1 MVSSSPT
8 SGWFRA
14 GVREV
19 FVRDE
24 SARFPGLDGLRALA
38 ILLVIGFHG
47 FFFTQ
52 YAFEERQQFPEFVE
66 QVPRLLT
73 WVWQGD
79 KGVDVFFVLSGFL
92 MGWMLC
98 GEHARTNQLSWRRF
112 YLRRWGRIY
121 PAYVL
126 ALLLYL
132 PSGHNIEYFWANLI
146 PVNNLISLEKIYIPW
161 SWSLT
166 IELQF
171 YLLCP
176 LLVWAMVRSRWG
188 GLAVLGLVVLAVAY
202 RGHTLL
208 EHPEIYQRSV
218 LDLYLT
224 EDREGVLSYMGGLYT
239 NFIARCPPLLC
250 GLLLGY
256 VASTHWETL
265 QRWLKRPG
273 VSEGLGLVAL
283 GTLAFIFSFETYVPS
298 EGNPGWSDA
307 AHFRYILLGR
317 PLTGLAIA
325 VLVTLL
331 IASVRLRGLHRLLGH
346 KAWFPVAQVSYS
358 MYLFHPPFL
367 FLSFVLLHGNRP
379 VASLHLG
386 DVFAVIGLGT
396 ALCFAFGCLTFVL
409 LERPCQHWVRRRT
422 SATQSTSTTNTPS
435 PRSR

>member
-1 MVSSSPT
+1 MTSSSPVN
-8 SGWFRA
+8 GWFRA
-14 GVREV
+14 GLREV

-38 ILLVIGFHG
+38 ILLAITFHG

-52 YAFEERQQFPEFVE
+52 YAFEERHQFPEFVE
-66 QVPRLLT
+66 QMPSVLT

-98 GEHARTNQLSWRRF
+98 GEHVRTRQLSWQRF

-121 PAYVL
+121 PAYLL

-132 PSGHNIEYFWANLI
+132 PSGRNVEYFWANLI
-146 PVNNLISLEKIYIPW
+146 PVNNLISLDKIYIPW

-176 LLVWAMVRSRWG
+176 LLVWGMVRNRMGWLAIL
-188 GLAVLGLVVLAVAY
+188 GLAVLAVAY

-208 EHPEIYQRSV
+208 QHPEIYQRSV
-218 LDLYLT
+218 LDLYLAH
-224 EDREGVLSYMGGLYT
+224 DREGVLSYMTVLYT
-239 NFIARCPPLLC
+239 NFLARCPPLLC

-256 VASTHWETL
+256 GATAHPERLRRWLSRPGIPETL
-265 QRWLKRPG
+265 
-273 VSEGLGLVAL
+273 GLLAL
-283 GTLAFIFSFETYVPS
+283 GTLAFIFSFETYIPS
-298 EGNPGWSDA
+298 TDNPGWSNE
-307 AHFRYILLGR
+307 AHFQYILFGR

-325 VLVTLL
+325 VLVALL
-331 IASVRLRGLHRLLGH
+331 IARVRMRGLHWLLGH

-367 FLSFVLLHGNRP
+367 FLSFGLLHGPDRVP
-379 VASLHLG
+379 ALSLG

-396 ALCFAFGCLTFVL
+396 ILCFAFGCLTFVL
-409 LERPCQHWVRRRT
+409 LERPCLRWVRKHT
-422 SATQSTSTTNTPS
+422 TATQSASTANAPS
-435 PRSR
+435 PHSR

>member
-1 MVSSSPT
+1 MTSSLSVH
-8 SGWFRA
+8 GWFRA
-14 GVREV
+14 GLREV
-19 FVRDE
+19 FMRDGA
-24 SARFPGLDGLRALA
+24 ARFPGLDGLRALA
-38 ILLVIGFHG
+38 ILLVILFHG

-52 YAFEERQQFPEFVE
+52 YAFQEHHQFPEFAD

-79 KGVDVFFVLSGFL
+79 KGVDVFFVLSGFP

-98 GEHARTNQLSWRRF
+98 GEHARTRQLSWRRF

-121 PAYVL
+121 PAYIL

-132 PSGHNIEYFWANLI
+132 PSGRNIEYFWANLI

-176 LLVWAMVRSRWG
+176 LLVWAMVRSRFGWLG
-188 GLAVLGLVVLAVAY
+188 VLGLTGLAVLY

-208 EHPEIYQRSV
+208 QHPEIYQHSV
-218 LDLYLT
+218 LDLYLAD
-224 EDREGVLSYMGGLYT
+224 DREGVLSYMGGLYT

-256 VASTHWETL
+256 AASTHLEKL
-265 QRWLKRPG
+265 RCWLNRPG
-273 VSEGLGLVAL
+273 LPEGLVLLAL
-283 GTLAFIFSFETYVPS
+283 GTLGVIFSFETYVPS
-298 EGNPGWSDA
+298 TNNPAWSNN
-307 AHFRYILLGR
+307 AHFCYILLGR

-325 VLVTLL
+325 VLVVLL
-331 IASVRLRGLHRLLGH
+331 IVNVRLCWLHGLLGH

-367 FLSFVLLHGNRP
+367 FLSFGLLHGTSP
-379 VASLHLG
+379 VSTLSLG
-386 DVFAVIGLGT
+386 DVFSVIGLGT
-396 ALCFAFGCLTFVL
+396 LLCFAFGCLTFIL
-409 LERPCQHWVRRRT
+409 LERPCLRWVRQRT
-422 SATQSTSTTNTPS
+422 SSTYSS
-435 PRSR
+435 AVAKSAHESR